1 METRA
6 ELEQL
11 RRDPAEWH
19 RRGMHHPD
27 ELARIV
33 HRRILH
39 GQAGIV
45 YADFFTPAT
54 TNTSG
59 SAPALPRRIA

>member
-1 METRA
+1 
-6 ELEQL
+6 
-11 RRDPAEWH
+11 
-19 RRGMHHPD
+19 MHHPD